1 MPSLSCNGSLLF
13 SSWGQSRAARKSFS
27 SPEGDH
33 ITLVNVY
40 RASVECLEKINMTK
54 GKKTTEKRLNKWCR
68 ENFINNRSLKHAH
81 DIHRWSNLIF
91 VWKLPM
97 LILLCLCHLHSLLN
111 SWLMEKIQWVTSI
124 CTVFYW
130 FFFCF
135 SYITLTKISD
145 IR

>member
-68 ENFINNRSLKHAH
+68 ENFINNRSLKHAR

-97 LILLCLCHLHSLLN
+97 LICFVC
-111 SWLMEKIQWVTSI
+111 VI
-124 CTVFYW
+124 CIHCWTVGWWKKSNELPLYAL
-130 FFFCF
+130 F
-135 SYITLTKISD
+135 STGFSFVFPI
-145 IR
+145 